1 MKLKLAGATSMS
13 IKYDFEI
20 IPAFPSIIATV
31 HVSENMSTLWN
42 EIENLDFFQSNTEE
56 DSHLTYCTK
65 NMQILDTLPN
75 VKKIMLDYFY
85 KFKNDTLKLQNT
97 NFDITTSWIT
107 KTETGGFCQ
116 YHCHGNSYYS
126 AVLYKNDNFE
136 GGNLLITDDG
146 IKQATILVND
156 PTEFNVLTSKRIVIQ
171 PQKNLLVFFP
181 STLRH
186 RISKYSGKDDRYS
199 LAFNLF
205 PTGNIGIGDSSVN
218 FKI

>member
-1 MKLKLAGATSMS
+1 MS

-20 IPAFPSIIATV
+20 VPVFPSIIATV
-31 HVSENMSTLWN
+31 HVSEDMSTLWN

-56 DSHLTYCTK
+56 DAHLTYSTK
-65 NMQILDTLPN
+65 NMQILDTLPD

-97 NFDITTSWIT
+97 DFNITTSWMT

-116 YHCHGNSYYS
+116 YHCHKNSYYS
-126 AVLYKNDNFE
+126 AVLYKNDNID
-136 GGNLLITDDG
+136 GSGNLVITDDG
-146 IKQATILVND
+146 IKGESILVND
-156 PTEFNVLTSKRIVIQ
+156 PTELNVLTSKRIVIQ
-171 PQKNLLVFFP
+171 PEKNLLVFFP
-181 STLRH
+181 SILRH
-186 RISKYSGKDDRYS
+186 RISKYSGKDARYS

-205 PTGNIGIGDSSVN
+205 PTGKIGIGDSSVN